1 MHLVT
6 DPAIKSHPKNLAL
19 QTPLLVEW
27 SRFSSLNEGE
37 NRARVA
43 YVRAE
48 LERAVAAG
56 ISPLYAAI
64 TLPLEAQQTDAFAAL
79 ADMESAFYL
88 RLVEGCSPPHCDP
101 QGRELPEEQ
110 RGKVLVAKVGLRS
123 YPNGGQRNQAANR
136 DQDLDRVRV
145 LTRDKPTV
153 CSLEDAIVIMR
164 RWGYNVRPR
173 KNTRPG
179 QAPRRDEWLVVHVRD
194 TGEPYGVTPPEP
206 QTDNTRSRRQA
217 SL

>member
-1 MHLVT
+1 MT

-27 SRFSSLNEGE
+27 ARFSSVNSGE
-37 NRARVA
+37 RDARVS
-43 YVRAE
+43 YVRSE
-48 LERAVAAG
+48 LERAAAAG

-64 TLPLEAQQTDAFAAL
+64 TLPIESQQTDAFHAL
-79 ADMESAFYL
+79 ADMESSYYL

-110 RGKVLVAKVGLRS
+110 RGKVLLAKVGLRNF
-123 YPNGGQRNQAANR
+123 PNGGQRNQAASR
-136 DQDLDRVRV
+136 DIDLDRVV
-145 LTRDKPTV
+145 KITRERPTIV
-153 CSLEDAIVIMR
+153 SLEDAITIMR

-173 KNTRPG
+173 KNVRAG
-179 QAPRRDEWLVVHVRD
+179 QPPRRDEWLVVHVRD
-194 TGEPYGVTPPEP
+194 NGEPYGVSPPEP
-206 QTDNTRSRRQA
+206 QMDNTRPRRQA